1 MSRVLDDS
9 LLDDPAR
16 LAAVDGE
23 AGGPLRAAA
32 SAGAQVRSTAEL
44 AGESAVGELE
54 GFRPRAVVLV
64 DRPGVGPAVHQ
75 LLVALLGPDC
85 PVPVVVSEAAPAW
98 AGPLDVVI
106 AHTDDPGDIRLA
118 ESVNRA
124 GRRGARVVL
133 TAPVDGPVAA
143 AAAGTCVLLP
153 ERVPVPAGF
162 AFPRVL
168 TAGLVSLDALGL
180 LRTGIDVLADELD
193 REAEQNHAGYESFVN
208 PAKSLALRLADRTPL
223 VCGLDP
229 VATAVASHAVDAL
242 AGFAGVVAGA
252 ADYGQVLT
260 RTVLQRAAVRATS
273 GGDIFADPDESP
285 GGQLRTVLL
294 AVATDARAEAAQ
306 RAATDLL
313 PGADLLAPAEE
324 TKGGLAV
331 RAAVL
336 ALRFELTAV
345 YLGLATGAFDG
356 PGRHAPLA
364 V

>member
-1 MSRVLDDS
+1 VSRVLDDS
-9 LLDDPAR
+9 LLDDPVR

-23 AGGPLRAAA
+23 AGGLLRAAA
-32 SAGAQVRSTAEL
+32 SAGAQVRSTSEL
-44 AGESAVGELE
+44 AAESAAADLE
-54 GFRPRAVVLV
+54 GFRPRAIVLV
-64 DRPGVGPAVHQ
+64 DRPGVGPAVHK

-98 AGPLDVVI
+98 TGALDVVI
-106 AHTDDPGDIRLA
+106 AHTDDPGDIQLA
-118 ESVNRA
+118 ESISRA

-133 TAPVDGPVAA
+133 TAPTDGPVAA
-143 AAAGTCVLLP
+143 AAASRCVLLP

-162 AFPRVL
+162 AFPRAL
-168 TAGLVSLDALGL
+168 TAGLVSLDSLGL
-180 LRTGIDVLADELD
+180 LRTSIDVLADELD

-208 PAKSLALRLADRTPL
+208 PAKSLALRLGDRTPL

-229 VATAVASHAVDAL
+229 VATAVADHAVDVL

-252 ADYGQVLT
+252 ADYTQVRT
-260 RTVLQRAAVRATS
+260 RMVLHRSAVRSTS
-273 GGDIFADPDESP
+273 GDDIFADPDELA
-285 GGQLRTVLL
+285 GGLLRTVLL

-306 RAATDLL
+306 RAATQLL
-313 PGADLLAPAEE
+313 PGADLLAPGEE

-345 YLGLATGAFDG
+345 YLGLATGALGG
-356 PGRHAPLA
+356 PGRYAPLA